1 VAWLR
6 VVPAEGATLPRE
18 LTGALI
24 DGRGAALPLVFD
36 EDGYALVPG
45 LLPGDTRLRLAPRL
59 PAYESR

>member
-6 VVPAEGATLPRE
+6 VIPADGAALPRE
-18 LTGALI
+18 LTGALV
-24 DGRGAALPLVFD
+24 DGAGLALPLVFD

-45 LLPGDTRLRLAPRL
+45 LSPGDSTLRLAPRL